1 MSNPSDKEI
10 DRLSREAADS
20 YEPDDS
26 FLSWSRLEQKL
37 AQQMP
42 ERPPDGFRFGRIN
55 PYIWGS
61 AIVLLAGASF
71 FLIKNN
77 FYSQHS
83 TRNKQTL
90 SQPVSSS
97 APDDKQAGRNTIHPD
112 SISSAA
118 TSNAP
123 GNKGESVSKMAPSIP
138 QANSKNVQVVAG
150 YGKSKTGSR
159 YIETISGPN
168 GNETSGGLVK
178 NSTIFPHSNSKNTRT
193 RKNGNGSKTILPGS
207 VPVGGSLMSSGILN
221 AGNEMSADETDLSGT
236 ENGIFNKGN
245 QQNRKQIG
253 LPLVVNTGYG
263 LGKVSGNDSI
273 MNLLAESKT
282 PIHPKS
288 LHLNRSLNF
297 GFAFGPD
304 YTNAGGIANN
314 QIGNNIGLTVGYYL
328 TSKLSIN
335 TGIIY
340 SNKFYWSN
348 AHNYFLRPTTNI
360 MPVPVTYARTFAA
373 PAPAPIDYVNGSSN
387 IWELP
392 LTLRYDFAHH
402 NKTKFFANAGLS
414 SYFMMKQTYIYFLH
428 SGQNP
433 LAFKV
438 TDNQQLNYWFG
449 IADLSV
455 GFEAEIGKGFSFQAE
470 PFLKLPLQN
479 MGTENLKL
487 TSYGFLLTFK
497 YAPVLSRSK
506 K

>member
-1 MSNPSDKEI
+1 MSNLSDKEI

-37 AQQMP
+37 IQQMP

-55 PYIWGS
+55 PYIWGP

-83 TRNKQTL
+83 TRNNQTL
-90 SQPVSSS
+90 TQPVSSS
-97 APDDKQAGRNTIHPD
+97 ATNDKQAGGNTIHPD

-118 TSNAP
+118 NNVAARRKNETGSILLPAIPDAHIRNAGAAVSGSGQP
-123 GNKGESVSKMAPSIP
+123 KTENQNPETVSGNKGSRTTVAESSTVLSNGNTGNNRAGGKSGRSEAILQGSSQAAGSIASVSQSNIKNE
-138 QANSKNVQVVAG
+138 ANA
-150 YGKSKTGSR
+150 
-159 YIETISGPN
+159 
-168 GNETSGGLVK
+168 
-178 NSTIFPHSNSKNTRT
+178 
-193 RKNGNGSKTILPGS
+193 NGSDG
-207 VPVGGSLMSSGILN
+207 
-221 AGNEMSADETDLSGT
+221 SGT
-236 ENGIFNKGN
+236 ENGLNKTNGYQRN
-245 QQNRKQIG
+245 KNQIG
-253 LPLVVNTGYG
+253 LPFVVNSGKG
-263 LGKVSGNDSI
+263 LGKVSGNDSL
-273 MNLLAESKT
+273 MNLVAQSKT
-282 PIHPKS
+282 PIRPKS
-288 LHLNRSLNF
+288 LHLNRSLNI
-297 GFAFGPD
+297 GFIFGPD

-314 QIGNNIGLTVGYYL
+314 QIGNNIGLSVGYYL
-328 TSKLSIN
+328 TSNLSIN

-348 AHNYFLRPTTNI
+348 AHNYFFRPTANI
-360 MPVPVTYARTFAA
+360 TPIANGTFAA
-373 PAPAPIDYVNGSSN
+373 PPPIDYINGSSN

-433 LAFKV
+433 LAYKI
-438 TDNQQLNYWFG
+438 TDDQQVNYWFG
-449 IADLSV
+449 VADVSV

-479 MGTENLKL
+479 MGSENLKL
-487 TSYGFLLTFK
+487 TSYGFLLSFK

>member
-1 MSNPSDKEI
+1 MSNLSDKEI

-37 AQQMP
+37 TQQMP
-42 ERPPDGFRFGRIN
+42 ERPPDGFRFGRLN

-61 AIVLLAGASF
+61 AIILLAGASF

-83 TRNKQTL
+83 TRNNQTL

-97 APDDKQAGRNTIHPD
+97 ATDDKQAGGNTIHLD
-112 SISSAA
+112 SVSSAA
-118 TSNAP
+118 TSIAP
-123 GNKGESVSKMAPSIP
+123 GKKNESVSKPLPATPD
-138 QANSKNVQVVAG
+138 ANGKNVPTVSGSGQ
-150 YGKSKTGSR
+150 SKTKGRHTETVSGS
-159 YIETISGPN
+159 N
-168 GNETSGGLVK
+168 GNEISGTLAK
-178 NSTIFPHSNSKNTRT
+178 NSTILSHANSDYTRT
-193 RKNGNGSKTILPGS
+193 LKKGNGSKTIIPRSALAE
-207 VPVGGSLMSSGILN
+207 GSLTSSGILN
-221 AGNEMSADETDLSGT
+221 AENKMNADETDISQT
-236 ENGIFNKGN
+236 QNGITNKGN
-245 QQNRKQIG
+245 QQIRKHIG
-253 LPLVVNTGYG
+253 LPHVINTGGG
-263 LGKVSGNDSI
+263 LVKVSGNDSM
-273 MNLLAESKT
+273 MNLLARSKT

-288 LHLNRSLNF
+288 LHLNRSLNI

-314 QIGNNIGLTVGYYL
+314 QIGNNIGLTIGYYL

-348 AHNYFLRPTTNI
+348 AHNYFFQPTTNI
-360 MPVPVTYARTFAA
+360 LPVAYARTFAA
-373 PAPAPIDYVNGSSN
+373 PAPIDYINGSCN

-433 LAFKV
+433 LAFKI
-438 TDNQQLNYWFG
+438 TDNQQVNYWFG

-470 PFLKLPLQN
+470 PFLKLPLKN

-487 TSYGFLLTFK
+487 TSYGFLLSFK